1 MFMLNPSVNVISV
14 SQLSF
19 YLKNVLDNDVVLN
32 NLLVKGE
39 ISNLKYHPSGHIY
52 FSLKDQD
59 SVVKCVMF
67 SSYASKLKVILKEGE
82 KIVVN
87 GSLSLYPASGSYQ
100 IYVKGLEK
108 DGIGNLY
115 LEFEKLKKELEQKGL
130 FSPFHKKEL
139 KEYPFTIGVISG
151 KTGAGL
157 RDILTIIKRRW
168 PIAQI
173 IVFPCLVQGN
183 GASESIIKAL
193 DEASGF
199 DLDLTILARGGGS
212 QEDLWCFN
220 DEKLAYAIYNYKT
233 PIITGIGHEIDFT
246 IADFV
251 SDCRAPTP
259 SGAAE
264 IATPD
269 IEEVKT
275 LIKGYKEIIK
285 HSSKKLVMDKRNLL
299 LDYESI
305 LTKENFD
312 KLIENKREILKEK
325 REQLKIS
332 YLNFSKLYKGK
343 INDLN
348 NALKVEYHRY
358 LMDLR
363 NTFISEIKILDNIS
377 PLKVLSRGYS
387 VVSGV
392 EGVIGS
398 VKKVSVDDMVKITM
412 SDGKLYALVT
422 RKDEE
427 NGK

>member
-1 MFMLNPSVNVISV
+1 MLNPSVNVISV

-19 YLKNVLDNDVVLN
+19 YLKSILDNDLVLN

-52 FSLKDQD
+52 FSLKDND

-67 SSYASKLKVILKEGE
+67 SSYASKLKVTLKEGE
-82 KIVVN
+82 KIIVN
-87 GSLSLYPASGSYQ
+87 GSLSLYPAGGSYQ

-108 DGIGNLY
+108 DGLGNLY
-115 LEFEKLKKELEQKGL
+115 LEFERLKKDLEQKGL
-130 FSPFHKKEL
+130 FSELHKKSL
-139 KEYPFTIGVISG
+139 KQFPFKIGVISG

-168 PIAQI
+168 PIAEI
-173 IVFPCLVQGN
+173 IVFPCLVQGT

-193 DEASGF
+193 EEASNF
-199 DLDLTILARGGGS
+199 DLDVTILARGGGS

-220 DEKLAYAIYNYKT
+220 DERLAYAIYNYKN

-264 IATPD
+264 ISTPD
-269 IEEVKT
+269 INEIRE
-275 LIKGYKEIIK
+275 LIKGYQNIIR
-285 HSSKKLVMDKRNLL
+285 HSCKQLVMDKRNIL
-299 LDYESI
+299 LDYETY
-305 LTKENFD
+305 LTKEYFD
-312 KLIENKREILKEK
+312 KLISTKKEMLKDKKIE
-325 REQLKIS
+325 LKS
-332 YLNFSKLYKGK
+332 NYLNFQKFYKNEVRELSDLLVNK
-343 INDLN
+343 YKYYLENIRNDL
-348 NALKVEYHRY
+348 
-358 LMDLR
+358 
-363 NTFISEIKILDNIS
+363 IGEIKILDNIS

-387 VVSGV
+387 LVSNS
-392 EGVIGS
+392 EGTINS
-398 VKKVSVDDMVKITM
+398 VTKVNVDDVVRITM
-412 SDGKLYALVT
+412 SDGRIYASVT
-422 RKDEE
+422 RKDEN

>member
-1 MFMLNPSVNVISV
+1 MLNHNVNVISV

-39 ISNLKYHPSGHIY
+39 ISNLKYHPSGHVY

-67 SSYASKLKVILKEGE
+67 SSYASKLTVTLKEGE
-82 KIVVN
+82 KIIVN

-130 FSPFHKKEL
+130 FSPLHKKKL
-139 KEYPFTIGVISG
+139 KEFPLTIGVISG

-168 PIAQI
+168 PIAEV

-183 GASESIIKAL
+183 GASESIIRAL
-193 DEASGF
+193 DESSKF
-199 DLDLTILARGGGS
+199 NLDLTILARGGGS

-264 IATPD
+264 MSTPD

-275 LIKGYKEIIK
+275 LIKNYKEIIK
-285 HSSKKLVMDKRNLL
+285 HSSKKLVMDKRNML
-299 LDYESI
+299 LDYESY
-305 LTKENFD
+305 LTKEYFD
-312 KLIENKREILKEK
+312 KLLENKRETLKDRK
-325 REQLKIS
+325 EQLRIS
-332 YLNFSKLYKGK
+332 YLNFSKFYKGE
-343 INDLN
+343 IVDLN
-348 NALKVEYHRY
+348 KTLKVEYSHY
-358 LMDLR
+358 LANIR
-363 NTFISEIKILDNIS
+363 NILSSEIKILDNIS

-387 VVSGV
+387 LVSGV
-392 EGVIGS
+392 EGVINS
-398 VKKVSVDDMVKITM
+398 VNKVNVDDVVKITM
-412 SDGKLYALVT
+412 SDGKVYACIT
-422 RKDEE
+422 RKDDS

>member
-1 MFMLNPSVNVISV
+1 MLNHNVNVISV

-39 ISNLKYHPSGHIY
+39 ISNLKYHPSGHVY

-67 SSYASKLKVILKEGE
+67 SSYASKLTVTLKEGE
-82 KIVVN
+82 KIIVN

-130 FSPFHKKEL
+130 FSPLHKKKL
-139 KEYPFTIGVISG
+139 KEFPFTIGVISG

-168 PIAQI
+168 PIAEI

-183 GASESIIKAL
+183 GASESIIRAL
-193 DEASGF
+193 DEASKF
-199 DLDLTILARGGGS
+199 NLDLTILARGGGS

-264 IATPD
+264 MSTPD

-275 LIKGYKEIIK
+275 LIKNYNEIIK
-285 HSSKKLVMDKRNLL
+285 HSSKKLVMDKRNIL
-299 LDYESI
+299 LDYESY
-305 LTKENFD
+305 LTKEYFD
-312 KLIENKREILKEK
+312 KLLENKRETLKDRK
-325 REQLKIS
+325 EQLRIS
-332 YLNFSKLYKGK
+332 YLNFSKFYKGE
-343 INDLN
+343 IVDLN
-348 NALKVEYHRY
+348 KTLKVEYSHY
-358 LMDLR
+358 LANVR
-363 NTFISEIKILDNIS
+363 NILSSEIKILDNIS

-387 VVSGV
+387 LVSGV
-392 EGVIGS
+392 EGVINS
-398 VKKVSVDDMVKITM
+398 VNKVNVDDVVKITM
-412 SDGKLYALVT
+412 SDGKVYACIT
-422 RKDEE
+422 RKDDS

>member
-1 MFMLNPSVNVISV
+1 MLNHNVNVISV

-39 ISNLKYHPSGHIY
+39 ISNLKYHPSGHVY

-67 SSYASKLKVILKEGE
+67 SSYASKLTVTLKEGE
-82 KIVVN
+82 KIIVN

-130 FSPFHKKEL
+130 FSPLHKKKL
-139 KEYPFTIGVISG
+139 KEFPFTIGVISG

-168 PIAQI
+168 PIAEI

-183 GASESIIKAL
+183 GASESIIRAL
-193 DEASGF
+193 DEASKF
-199 DLDLTILARGGGS
+199 NLDLTILARGGGS

-264 IATPD
+264 MSTPD

-275 LIKGYKEIIK
+275 LIKNYKEIIK
-285 HSSKKLVMDKRNLL
+285 HSSKKLVMDKRNML
-299 LDYESI
+299 LDYESY
-305 LTKENFD
+305 LTKEYFD
-312 KLIENKREILKEK
+312 KLLENKRETLKDRK
-325 REQLKIS
+325 EQLRIS
-332 YLNFSKLYKGK
+332 YLNFSKFYKGE
-343 INDLN
+343 IVDLN
-348 NALKVEYHRY
+348 KTLKVEYSHY
-358 LMDLR
+358 LANVR
-363 NTFISEIKILDNIS
+363 NILSSEIKILDNIS

-387 VVSGV
+387 LVSGV
-392 EGVIGS
+392 EGVINS
-398 VKKVSVDDMVKITM
+398 VNKVNVDDVVKITM
-412 SDGKLYALVT
+412 SDGKVYACVT
-422 RKDEE
+422 RKDDS

>member
-1 MFMLNPSVNVISV
+1 MLNPSVNVISV

-19 YLKNVLDNDVVLN
+19 YLKSILDNDLVLN

-52 FSLKDQD
+52 FSLKDND

-67 SSYASKLKVILKEGE
+67 SSYASKLKVTLKEGE
-82 KIVVN
+82 KIIVN
-87 GSLSLYPASGSYQ
+87 GSLSLYPAGGSYQ

-108 DGIGNLY
+108 DGLGNLY
-115 LEFEKLKKELEQKGL
+115 LEFERLKKDLEQKGL
-130 FSPFHKKEL
+130 FSELHKKSL
-139 KEYPFTIGVISG
+139 KQFPFKIGVISG

-168 PIAQI
+168 PIAEI
-173 IVFPCLVQGN
+173 IVFPCLVQGT

-193 DEASGF
+193 EEASNF
-199 DLDLTILARGGGS
+199 DLDVTILARGGGS

-220 DEKLAYAIYNYKT
+220 DERLAYAIYNYKN

-264 IATPD
+264 ISTPD
-269 IEEVKT
+269 INEIRE
-275 LIKGYKEIIK
+275 LIKGYQNIIR
-285 HSSKKLVMDKRNLL
+285 HSCKQLVMDKRNIL
-299 LDYESI
+299 LDYETY
-305 LTKENFD
+305 LTKEYFD
-312 KLIENKREILKEK
+312 KLISSKKEMLKDKKIE
-325 REQLKIS
+325 LKS
-332 YLNFSKLYKGK
+332 NYLNFQKFYKNEVRKLSDLLVNKYKYYLEN
-343 INDLN
+343 IRNDL
-348 NALKVEYHRY
+348 
-358 LMDLR
+358 
-363 NTFISEIKILDNIS
+363 IGEIKILDNIS

-387 VVSGV
+387 LVSNS
-392 EGVIGS
+392 EGTINS
-398 VKKVSVDDMVKITM
+398 VTKVNVDDVVRITM
-412 SDGKLYALVT
+412 SDGRIYASVT
-422 RKDEE
+422 RKDEN

>member
-1 MFMLNPSVNVISV
+1 MLNPSVNVISV

-19 YLKNVLDNDVVLN
+19 YLKSILDNDLVLN

-52 FSLKDQD
+52 FSLKDND

-67 SSYASKLKVILKEGE
+67 SSYASKLKVTLKEGE
-82 KIVVN
+82 KIIVN
-87 GSLSLYPASGSYQ
+87 GSLSLYPAGGSYQ

-108 DGIGNLY
+108 DGLGNLY
-115 LEFEKLKKELEQKGL
+115 LEFERLKKDLEQKGL
-130 FSPFHKKEL
+130 FSELHKKSL
-139 KEYPFTIGVISG
+139 KQFPFKIGVISG

-168 PIAQI
+168 PIAEI
-173 IVFPCLVQGN
+173 IVFPCLVQGT

-193 DEASGF
+193 EEASNF
-199 DLDLTILARGGGS
+199 DLDVTILARGGGS

-220 DEKLAYAIYNYKT
+220 DERLAYAIYNYKN

-264 IATPD
+264 ISTPD
-269 IEEVKT
+269 INEIRE
-275 LIKGYKEIIK
+275 LIKGYQNIIR
-285 HSSKKLVMDKRNLL
+285 HSCKQLVMDKRNIL
-299 LDYESI
+299 LDYETY
-305 LTKENFD
+305 LTKEYFD
-312 KLIENKREILKEK
+312 KLISSKKEMLKDKKIE
-325 REQLKIS
+325 LKS
-332 YLNFSKLYKGK
+332 NYLNFQKFYKNEVRELSDLLVNK
-343 INDLN
+343 YKYYLENIRNDL
-348 NALKVEYHRY
+348 
-358 LMDLR
+358 
-363 NTFISEIKILDNIS
+363 IGEIKILDNIS

-387 VVSGV
+387 LVSNS
-392 EGVIGS
+392 EGTINS
-398 VKKVSVDDMVKITM
+398 VTKVNVDDVVRITM
-412 SDGKLYALVT
+412 SDGRIYASVT
-422 RKDEE
+422 RKDEN

>member
-1 MFMLNPSVNVISV
+1 MLNPSVNVISV

-19 YLKNVLDNDVVLN
+19 YLKSILDNDLVLN

-52 FSLKDQD
+52 FSLKDND

-67 SSYASKLKVILKEGE
+67 SSYASKLKVTLKEGE
-82 KIVVN
+82 KIIVN
-87 GSLSLYPASGSYQ
+87 GSLSLYPAGGSYQ

-108 DGIGNLY
+108 DGLGNLY
-115 LEFEKLKKELEQKGL
+115 LEFERLKKDLEQKGL
-130 FSPFHKKEL
+130 FSELHKKSL
-139 KEYPFTIGVISG
+139 KQYPFKIGVISG

-168 PIAQI
+168 PIAEI
-173 IVFPCLVQGN
+173 IVFPCLVQGT

-193 DEASGF
+193 EEASNF
-199 DLDLTILARGGGS
+199 DLDVTILARGGGS

-220 DEKLAYAIYNYKT
+220 DERLAYAIYNYKN

-264 IATPD
+264 ISTPD
-269 IEEVKT
+269 INEIRE
-275 LIKGYKEIIK
+275 LIKGYQNIIR
-285 HSSKKLVMDKRNLL
+285 HSCKQLVMDKRNIL
-299 LDYESI
+299 LDYETY
-305 LTKENFD
+305 LTKEYFD
-312 KLIENKREILKEK
+312 KLISSKKEMLKDKKIE
-325 REQLKIS
+325 LKS
-332 YLNFSKLYKGK
+332 NYLNFQKFYKNEVRELSDLLVNK
-343 INDLN
+343 YKYYLENIRNDL
-348 NALKVEYHRY
+348 
-358 LMDLR
+358 
-363 NTFISEIKILDNIS
+363 IGEIKILDNIS

-387 VVSGV
+387 LVSNS
-392 EGVIGS
+392 EGTINS
-398 VKKVSVDDMVKITM
+398 VTKVNVDDVVRITM
-412 SDGKLYALVT
+412 SDGRIYASVT
-422 RKDEE
+422 RKDEN

>member
-1 MFMLNPSVNVISV
+1 MLNHNVNVISV

-39 ISNLKYHPSGHIY
+39 ISNLKYHPSGHVY

-67 SSYASKLKVILKEGE
+67 SSYASKLTVTLKEGE
-82 KIVVN
+82 KIIVN
-87 GSLSLYPASGSYQ
+87 GSLSLYPASGYYQ

-130 FSPFHKKEL
+130 FSPLHKKKL
-139 KEYPFTIGVISG
+139 KEFPFTIGVISG

-168 PIAQI
+168 PIAEV

-183 GASESIIKAL
+183 GASESIIRAL
-193 DEASGF
+193 DEASKF
-199 DLDLTILARGGGS
+199 NLDLTILARGGGS

-264 IATPD
+264 MSTPD

-275 LIKGYKEIIK
+275 LIKNYKEIIK
-285 HSSKKLVMDKRNLL
+285 HSSKKLVMDKRNML
-299 LDYESI
+299 LDYESY
-305 LTKENFD
+305 LTKEYFD
-312 KLIENKREILKEK
+312 KLLENKKETLKDRK
-325 REQLKIS
+325 EQLRIS
-332 YLNFSKLYKGK
+332 YLNFSKFYKGE
-343 INDLN
+343 IVDLN
-348 NALKVEYHRY
+348 KNLKVEYSHY
-358 LMDLR
+358 LANVR
-363 NTFISEIKILDNIS
+363 NILSSEIKILDNIS

-387 VVSGV
+387 LVSGV
-392 EGVIGS
+392 EGVINS
-398 VKKVSVDDMVKITM
+398 VNKVNVDDVVKITM
-412 SDGKLYALVT
+412 SDGKVYACIT
-422 RKDEE
+422 RKDDS